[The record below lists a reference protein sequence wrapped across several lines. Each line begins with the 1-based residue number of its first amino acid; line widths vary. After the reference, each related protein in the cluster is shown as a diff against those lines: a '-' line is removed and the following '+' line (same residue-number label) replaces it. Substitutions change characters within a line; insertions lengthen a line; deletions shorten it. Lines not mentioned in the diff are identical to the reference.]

1 MVAKQPFV
9 HEPVD
14 LGYTDM
20 IAHTTEEGRVYEHPV
35 ERKNY
40 PSITTVLSILSKDK
54 IDSWRKKVGDDQAN
68 RISTRASKRG
78 TAVHECVEDYL
89 NNTSSLQLVKKYT
102 PDVLQSLASLKP
114 IFEESIGTILGQE
127 LPLYS
132 DHLQVAG
139 RVDCVAYF
147 NGKLSIIDFKTSKRP
162 KPKEWIS
169 NYFAQ
174 EAAYAIMW
182 EERTQ
187 QPITQLVTIIAVDEP
202 QPHAQVYIEHRDNWT
217 QLLRDTIDEY
227 TRSNP

>member
-1 MVAKQPFV
+1 MESNQPFV

-20 IAHTTEEGRVYEHPV
+20 IAHNPEEGRVYEHPV

-54 IDSWRKKVGDDQAN
+54 INEWRKKVGEETAN
-68 RISTRASKRG
+68 KISTRASKRG
-78 TAVHECVEDYL
+78 TAVHECIEEYL
-89 NNTSSLQLVKKYT
+89 NNVPMPDLKKKYT
-102 PDVLQSLASLKP
+102 PDVIQSLLAVAP
-114 IFEESIGTILGQE
+114 IFHESIGTILGQE

-139 RVDCVAYF
+139 RVDAVAYF
-147 NGKLSIIDFKTSKRP
+147 DDQLSIIDFKTSKKP
-162 KPKEWIS
+162 KPKSWIT

-187 QPITQLVTIIAVDEP
+187 QPITQLVTIITVDEP

-217 QLLRDTIDEY
+217 HLLRETIDEY
-227 TRSNP
+227 TRSNA